1 MKPLDV
7 LGLGEVPLPTHRA
20 RGYVASVPGGRSG
33 RQPLRLSSFM
43 IPEWPFCALVQDAP
57 GGLMSAAQ
65 DSYFTAR
72 SSSASGLLQ
81 APVEA
86 LLSALLHLSRSCRDL
101 GRAAL
106 RV

>member
-1 MKPLDV
+1 MKSLDV

-20 RGYVASVPGGRSG
+20 WRKVRASASASEFPHDSQMALG
-33 RQPLRLSSFM
+33 
-43 IPEWPFCALVQDAP
+43 ALVQDAP

-65 DSYFTAR
+65 GSYLTAC

-86 LLSALLHLSRSCRDL
+86 LLSPLPC
-101 GRAAL
+101 AAPFL
-106 RV
+106 